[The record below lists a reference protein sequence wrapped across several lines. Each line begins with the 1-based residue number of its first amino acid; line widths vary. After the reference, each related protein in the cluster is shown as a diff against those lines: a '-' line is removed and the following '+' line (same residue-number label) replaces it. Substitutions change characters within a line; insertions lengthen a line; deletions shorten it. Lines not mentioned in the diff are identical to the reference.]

1 MILESFF
8 LENPFEQFPVLKTFA
23 NISFSFMKKKMD
35 ANLD

>member
-8 LENPFEQFPVLKTFA
+8 LENPFEQFPVWNFCKYFV
-23 NISFSFMKKKMD
+23 FFYKKMD